1 LAKRHISS
9 AVSQTSRITLLD
21 ASELKVRFNDNEVL
35 KSASLTIRDGDHLGM
50 VGRNGCG
57 KSTFL
62 KILAG
67 IAQADDGK
75 VTPRSG
81 LGIGYLPQGL
91 EASDGASVLDTI
103 RGGAAHSFNL
113 LDEYESLPADSNRQ
127 TELEQQIATA
137 DAWNIET
144 RIETAMMHLNTPAAD
159 RLMGTLSGGEKRR
172 VALCRA
178 IVSNPDLL
186 ILDEPT
192 NHLDTDSIE
201 WMAQYLKKFRGAFLV
216 ATHDRYFL
224 DEICNHIVELQAGR
238 FHTHKGNYSDYLESN
253 LARMEN
259 EQAIDL
265 KRKRFLRRE
274 LDWIRRGPKARTT
287 KAKFRVDKFHSIKNT
302 QGSDKELSMDLII
315 PPPGQLANR
324 VVDLINVSLELG
336 GRELIERFDFKFE
349 AGMRIGICGRNG
361 LGKTSLLRIVLGQLA
376 PTGGSQKTGVLTQF
390 NYVDQE
396 RVQLD
401 PEKTLLQEVA
411 EGADTIPFGNG
422 KLAIRAY
429 LQRFGFDPKRI
440 NMKVKSLSGGE
451 KSRLLLARILKHGGN
466 FLIMDEPT
474 NDLDLPTLRLLEEA
488 LLAFSGCV
496 LVVSHDRYFLNR
508 VCTGIIAF
516 EGDGLVTY
524 NEGDYEY
531 YREKLAERKM
541 RLAKRLV
548 ATQANAGSS
557 RAPEAK
563 PRKMTW
569 KEKAELEG
577 MEAAILKAEEAVT
590 RIESLFADPE
600 FHSKLGAKTI
610 ELTSELETAKKHGT
624 TLYARWEELEAIRAA
639 NEKP

>member
-1 LAKRHISS
+1 M
-9 AVSQTSRITLLD
+9 SQPPRITLLD

-91 EASDGASVLDTI
+91 DASDGVSVLDTI
-103 RGGAAHSFNL
+103 RDGAAHSFNL

-178 IVSNPDLL
+178 IVSNPDFL

-224 DEICNHIVELQAGR
+224 DETCNHIVELQAGR

-259 EQAIDL
+259 EQAIEL

-302 QGSDKELSMDLII
+302 QGPDKELSMDLII

-349 AGMRIGICGRNG
+349 ASMRIGICGRNG

-422 KLAIRAY
+422 KLTIRAY

-474 NDLDLPTLRLLEEA
+474 NNLDLPTLRLLEEA

-516 EGDGLVTY
+516 EGDGLVAY

-541 RLAKRLV
+541 RLAKRPV

-557 RAPEAK
+557 HAPEAK

-577 MEAAILKAEEAVT
+577 MEAAILKAEEAVA

-600 FHSKLGAKTI
+600 FHSKHGAKTI
-610 ELTSELETAKKHGT
+610 ELTSELETAKKQGAA
-624 TLYARWEELEAIRAA
+624 LYARWEELEAIRAA

>member
-1 LAKRHISS
+1 M
-9 AVSQTSRITLLD
+9 SQPSRITLLD

-67 IAQADDGK
+67 ITHADDGK

-91 EASDGASVLDTI
+91 DASDGVSVLDTI
-103 RGGAAHSFNL
+103 RNGAAHSFNL

-172 VALCRA
+172 VTLCRA
-178 IVSNPDLL
+178 IVSNPDFL

-224 DEICNHIVELQAGR
+224 DETCNHIVELQAGR

-259 EQAIDL
+259 EQAIQL

-302 QGSDKELSMDLII
+302 QGPDKELSMDLII

-349 AGMRIGICGRNG
+349 ASMRIGICGRNG

-411 EGADTIPFGNG
+411 EGTDTIPFGNG
-422 KLAIRAY
+422 NLTIRAY

-516 EGDGLVTY
+516 EGDGLVAY

-541 RLAKRLV
+541 RLAKRPV
-548 ATQANAGSS
+548 ATQANAGSNH
-557 RAPEAK
+557 APEAK

-577 MEAAILKAEEAVT
+577 MEAAILKAEEAVA

-600 FHSKLGAKTI
+600 FHSKHGGKTI
-610 ELTSELETAKKHGT
+610 ELTNELETAKKHGAA
-624 TLYARWEELEAIRAA
+624 LYARWEELEAIRAA

>member
-1 LAKRHISS
+1 M
-9 AVSQTSRITLLD
+9 SQSPRITLLD

-91 EASDGASVLDTI
+91 DASDDVSVLDTI
-103 RGGAAHSFNL
+103 RDGAAHSFNL

-178 IVSNPDLL
+178 IVSNPDFL

-224 DEICNHIVELQAGR
+224 DETCNHIVELQAGR

-259 EQAIDL
+259 EQAIEL

-302 QGSDKELSMDLII
+302 QGPDKELSMDLII

-349 AGMRIGICGRNG
+349 ASMRIGICGRNG

-422 KLAIRAY
+422 KLTIRAY

-516 EGDGLVTY
+516 EGDGLVAY

-541 RLAKRLV
+541 RLAKRPV

-577 MEAAILKAEEAVT
+577 MEAAILKAEEAVA

-600 FHSKLGAKTI
+600 FHSKHGAKTI
-610 ELTSELETAKKHGT
+610 ELTSELETAKKQGAA
-624 TLYARWEELEAIRAA
+624 LYARWEELEAIRAA

>member
-1 LAKRHISS
+1 
-9 AVSQTSRITLLD
+9 
-21 ASELKVRFNDNEVL
+21 
-35 KSASLTIRDGDHLGM
+35 M
-50 VGRNGCG
+50 
-57 KSTFL
+57 
-62 KILAG
+62 
-67 IAQADDGK
+67 
-75 VTPRSG
+75 
-81 LGIGYLPQGL
+81 
-91 EASDGASVLDTI
+91 
-103 RGGAAHSFNL
+103 
-113 LDEYESLPADSNRQ
+113 
-127 TELEQQIATA
+127 
-137 DAWNIET
+137 
-144 RIETAMMHLNTPAAD
+144 
-159 RLMGTLSGGEKRR
+159 
-172 VALCRA
+172 
-178 IVSNPDLL
+178 

-259 EQAIDL
+259 EQATEL

-324 VVDLINVSLELG
+324 VVDLINVRLELG

-361 LGKTSLLRIVLGQLA
+361 LGKTSLLRIVLNQLA

-429 LQRFGFDPKRI
+429 LQRFGFDPRRI

-451 KSRLLLARILKHGGN
+451 KSRLLLARILKNGGN

-516 EGDGLVTY
+516 EGDGQVVY

-531 YREKLAERKM
+531 YREKLAERKT
-541 RLAKRLV
+541 RLAKRSV
-548 ATQANAGSS
+548 ATQAKADPS
-557 RAPEAK
+557 RATEAK

-569 KEKAELEG
+569 KEKNELEG
-577 MEAAILKAEEAVT
+577 MEAAILKAEEAAA
-590 RIESLFADPE
+590 RIECLFADPE
-600 FHSKLGAKTI
+600 FHSKHSANTG
-610 ELTSELETAKKHGT
+610 ELTSELEAAKKRGAK
-624 TLYARWEELEAIRAA
+624 LYARWEELEAIRAA

>member
-1 LAKRHISS
+1 M
-9 AVSQTSRITLLD
+9 SQSPRITLLD

-67 IAQADDGK
+67 ITHADDGK

-91 EASDGASVLDTI
+91 DASDGVSVLDTI
-103 RGGAAHSFNL
+103 RNGAAHSFNL

-172 VALCRA
+172 VTLCRA
-178 IVSNPDLL
+178 IVSNPDFL

-259 EQAIDL
+259 EQAIQL

-302 QGSDKELSMDLII
+302 QSPDKELSMDLII

-349 AGMRIGICGRNG
+349 ASMRIGICGRNG

-422 KLAIRAY
+422 KLTIRAY

-516 EGDGLVTY
+516 EGDGLVAY

-541 RLAKRLV
+541 RLPKPPV

-557 RAPEAK
+557 HAPEAK

-577 MEAAILKAEEAVT
+577 MEAAILKDEAAVA

-600 FHSKLGAKTI
+600 FHSKHGAKTI
-610 ELTSELETAKKHGT
+610 ELTSELETAKKQGAA
-624 TLYARWEELEAIRAA
+624 LYARWEELEAIRAA

>member
-1 LAKRHISS
+1 M
-9 AVSQTSRITLLD
+9 SQPSRITLLD

-75 VTPRSG
+75 VTLRSG

-91 EASDGASVLDTI
+91 DASDGVSVLDTI
-103 RGGAAHSFNL
+103 RDGAAHSFNL

-127 TELEQQIATA
+127 TELEQQIAAA

-172 VALCRA
+172 VALCRS

-224 DEICNHIVELQAGR
+224 DETCNHIVELQAGR

-259 EQAIDL
+259 EQAIEL
-265 KRKRFLRRE
+265 KRKRFLHRE

-302 QGSDKELSMDLII
+302 QSPDRELSMDLII

-336 GRELIERFDFKFE
+336 GRELIEQFDFKFE

-401 PEKTLLQEVA
+401 PEKTLLEEVA
-411 EGADTIPFGNG
+411 EGADTISFGNG

-516 EGDGLVTY
+516 EGDGLVAY

-541 RLAKRLV
+541 RLAKRPV

-577 MEAAILKAEEAVT
+577 MEAAILKAEEAVA
-590 RIESLFADPE
+590 RIERLFADPE
-600 FHSKLGAKTI
+600 FHSKHGAKTI
-610 ELTSELETAKKHGT
+610 ELTSELETAKKQGAA
-624 TLYARWEELEAIRAA
+624 LYARWEKLEAIRAA

>member
-1 LAKRHISS
+1 
-9 AVSQTSRITLLD
+9 VSQSPRITLLD

-67 IAQADDGK
+67 ITQADDGK

-91 EASDGASVLDTI
+91 DASDGVSVLDTI
-103 RGGAAHSFNL
+103 RDGAAHSFNL

-178 IVSNPDLL
+178 IVSNPDFL

-224 DEICNHIVELQAGR
+224 DETCNHIVELQAGR

-259 EQAIDL
+259 EQAIEL

-302 QGSDKELSMDLII
+302 QGPDKELSMDLII

-349 AGMRIGICGRNG
+349 ASMRIGICGRNG

-422 KLAIRAY
+422 KLTIRAY

-516 EGDGLVTY
+516 EGDGLVAY

-541 RLAKRLV
+541 RLAKRPV

-577 MEAAILKAEEAVT
+577 MEAAILKAEEAVA

-600 FHSKLGAKTI
+600 FHSKHGAKTI
-610 ELTSELETAKKHGT
+610 ELTSELETAKKQGAA
-624 TLYARWEELEAIRAA
+624 LYARWGELEAIWAA

>member
-1 LAKRHISS
+1 M
-9 AVSQTSRITLLD
+9 SQSPRITLLD

-91 EASDGASVLDTI
+91 DASDGVSVLDTI
-103 RGGAAHSFNL
+103 RDGAAHSFNL

-178 IVSNPDLL
+178 IVSNPDFL

-224 DEICNHIVELQAGR
+224 DETCNHIVELQAGR

-259 EQAIDL
+259 EQAIEL

-302 QGSDKELSMDLII
+302 QGPDKELSMDLII

-349 AGMRIGICGRNG
+349 ASMRIGICGRNG

-422 KLAIRAY
+422 KLTIRAY

-516 EGDGLVTY
+516 EGDGLVAY

-541 RLAKRLV
+541 RLAKRPV

-577 MEAAILKAEEAVT
+577 MEAAILKAEEAVA

-600 FHSKLGAKTI
+600 FHSKHGAKTI
-610 ELTSELETAKKHGT
+610 ELTSELETAKKQGAA
-624 TLYARWEELEAIRAA
+624 LYARWEELEAIWAA

>member
-1 LAKRHISS
+1 M
-9 AVSQTSRITLLD
+9 LD

-67 IAQADDGK
+67 ITQADDGK

-91 EASDGASVLDTI
+91 DASDGVSVLDTI
-103 RGGAAHSFNL
+103 RDGAAHSFNL

-178 IVSNPDLL
+178 IVSNPDFL

-224 DEICNHIVELQAGR
+224 DETCNHIVELQAGR

-259 EQAIDL
+259 EQAIEL

-302 QGSDKELSMDLII
+302 QCPDKELSMDLII

-336 GRELIERFDFKFE
+336 GRELIKRFDFKFE
-349 AGMRIGICGRNG
+349 ASMRIGICGRNG

-376 PTGGSQKTGVLTQF
+376 PTGGSKKTGVLTQF

-422 KLAIRAY
+422 KLTIRAY

-516 EGDGLVTY
+516 EGDGLVAY

-541 RLAKRLV
+541 RLAKRPV

-577 MEAAILKAEEAVT
+577 MEAAILKAEEAVA

-600 FHSKLGAKTI
+600 FHSKHGAKTI
-610 ELTSELETAKKHGT
+610 ELTSELETAKKQGAA
-624 TLYARWEELEAIRAA
+624 LYARWEELEAIWAA

>member
-1 LAKRHISS
+1 
-9 AVSQTSRITLLD
+9 VSQIHRITLLD
-21 ASELKVRFNDNEVL
+21 ASELKVRFNDHEVL
-35 KSASLTIRDGDHLGM
+35 KSASLTIRNGDHLGM

-62 KILAG
+62 KILTG
-67 IAQADDGK
+67 ITQADDGN

-81 LGIGYLPQGL
+81 LVIGYLPQDL
-91 EASDGASVLDTI
+91 DTPDDLSVLDSI
-103 RGGAAHSFNL
+103 RDGAAHQYKL
-113 LDEYESLPADSNRQ
+113 LNEYESLPVDSSRQ
-127 TELEQQIATA
+127 SELEQQIAAA

-159 RLMGTLSGGEKRR
+159 RLTGTLSGGEKRR

-178 IVSNPDLL
+178 IVSDPDLL

-201 WMAQYLKKFRGAFLV
+201 WMANYLKKFRGAFLV

-224 DEICNHIVELQAGR
+224 DEICNHIVELQSGR
-238 FHTHKGNYSDYLESN
+238 FFTHKGNYSDYLESN
-253 LARMEN
+253 LTRMEN
-259 EQAIDL
+259 EQALEL

-302 QGSDKELSMDLII
+302 QGPDKELSMDLII

-324 VVDLINVSLELG
+324 VVDLINVGLELG
-336 GRELIERFDFKFE
+336 GNRLIEGFEFKFE

-361 LGKTSLLRIVLGQLA
+361 LGKTSLLKIVLGQLA
-376 PTGGSQKTGVLTQF
+376 PSAGSRKAGVLTLF

-411 EGADTIPFGNG
+411 EGADTITFGNG

-451 KSRLLLARILKHGGN
+451 KSRLLLARILKRGGN

-516 EGDGLVTY
+516 EGDGQVVY

-531 YREKLAERKM
+531 YREKLAEQTT
-541 RLAKRLV
+541 RLAKRP
-548 ATQANAGSS
+548 AADQ
-557 RAPEAK
+557 AK
-563 PRKMTW
+563 PKPIQSTAPKPHKLTW
-569 KEKAELEG
+569 KEKNELEG
-577 MEAAILKAEEAVT
+577 MEAAILNAEEEVV
-590 RIESLFADPE
+590 RIEGMFADPE
-600 FHSKLGAKTI
+600 FHSKHGEQTDK
-610 ELTSELETAKKHGT
+610 LTDKLKTAKKLGAA
-624 TLYARWEELEAIRAA
+624 LYARWEELESIQA
-639 NEKP
+639 NKRDA

>member
-1 LAKRHISS
+1 MLN
-9 AVSQTSRITLLD
+9 

-91 EASDGASVLDTI
+91 DASDGVSVLDTI
-103 RGGAAHSFNL
+103 RDGAAHSFNL

-178 IVSNPDLL
+178 IVSNPDFL

-224 DEICNHIVELQAGR
+224 DETCNHIVELQAGR

-259 EQAIDL
+259 EQAIEL

-302 QGSDKELSMDLII
+302 QGPDKELSMDLII

-349 AGMRIGICGRNG
+349 ASMRIGICGRNG

-422 KLAIRAY
+422 KLTIRAY

-516 EGDGLVTY
+516 EGDGLVAY

-541 RLAKRLV
+541 RLAKRPV

-577 MEAAILKAEEAVT
+577 MEAAILKAEEAVA

-600 FHSKLGAKTI
+600 FHSKHGAKTI
-610 ELTSELETAKKHGT
+610 ELTSELETAKKQGAA
-624 TLYARWEELEAIRAA
+624 LYARWEELEAIRAA

>member
-1 LAKRHISS
+1 M
-9 AVSQTSRITLLD
+9 SQPPRITLLD

-62 KILAG
+62 KIIAG

-91 EASDGASVLDTI
+91 DASDGVSVLDTI
-103 RGGAAHSFNL
+103 RDGAAHSFNL

-178 IVSNPDLL
+178 IVSNPDFL

-224 DEICNHIVELQAGR
+224 DETCNHIVELQAGR

-259 EQAIDL
+259 EQAIEL

-302 QGSDKELSMDLII
+302 QGPDKELSMDLII

-336 GRELIERFDFKFE
+336 GRKLIERFDFKFE
-349 AGMRIGICGRNG
+349 ASMRIGICGRNA

-422 KLAIRAY
+422 KLTIRAY

-516 EGDGLVTY
+516 EGDGLVAY

-541 RLAKRLV
+541 RLAKRPV

-577 MEAAILKAEEAVT
+577 MEAAILKAEEAVA

-600 FHSKLGAKTI
+600 FHSKHGAKTI
-610 ELTSELETAKKHGT
+610 ELTSELETAKKQGAA
-624 TLYARWEELEAIRAA
+624 LYARWEELEAIRAA

>member
-1 LAKRHISS
+1 M
-9 AVSQTSRITLLD
+9 SQSPRITLLD

-67 IAQADDGK
+67 ITQADDGK

-91 EASDGASVLDTI
+91 DASDGVSVLDTI
-103 RGGAAHSFNL
+103 RDGAAHSFNL

-178 IVSNPDLL
+178 IVSNPDFL

-224 DEICNHIVELQAGR
+224 DETCNHIVELQAGR

-259 EQAIDL
+259 EQAIEL

-302 QGSDKELSMDLII
+302 QGPDKELSMDLII

-349 AGMRIGICGRNG
+349 ASMRIGICGRNG

-376 PTGGSQKTGVLTQF
+376 PTGGSKKTCVLTQF

-422 KLAIRAY
+422 KLTIRAY

-516 EGDGLVTY
+516 EGDGLVAY

-541 RLAKRLV
+541 RLAKRPV

-577 MEAAILKAEEAVT
+577 MEAAILKAEEAVA

-600 FHSKLGAKTI
+600 FHSKHGAKTI
-610 ELTSELETAKKHGT
+610 ELTSELETAKKQGAA
-624 TLYARWEELEAIRAA
+624 LYARWEELEAIWAA

>member
-1 LAKRHISS
+1 
-9 AVSQTSRITLLD
+9 LLD

-67 IAQADDGK
+67 ITQADDGK

-91 EASDGASVLDTI
+91 DASDGVSVLDTI
-103 RGGAAHSFNL
+103 RDGAAHSFNL

-178 IVSNPDLL
+178 IVSNPDFL

-224 DEICNHIVELQAGR
+224 DETCNHIVELQAGR

-259 EQAIDL
+259 EQAIEL

-302 QGSDKELSMDLII
+302 QGPDKELSMDLII

-349 AGMRIGICGRNG
+349 ASMRIGICGRNG

-422 KLAIRAY
+422 KLTIRAY

-516 EGDGLVTY
+516 EGDGLVAY

-541 RLAKRLV
+541 RLAKRPV

-577 MEAAILKAEEAVT
+577 MEAAILKAEEAVA

-600 FHSKLGAKTI
+600 FHSKHGAKTI
-610 ELTSELETAKKHGT
+610 ELTSELETAKKQGAA
-624 TLYARWEELEAIRAA
+624 LYARWGELEAIWAA

>member
-1 LAKRHISS
+1 
-9 AVSQTSRITLLD
+9 VSQSPRITLLD

-67 IAQADDGK
+67 ITQADDGK

-91 EASDGASVLDTI
+91 DASDGVSVLDTI
-103 RGGAAHSFNL
+103 RDGAAHSFNL

-178 IVSNPDLL
+178 IVSNPDFL

-224 DEICNHIVELQAGR
+224 DETCNHIVELQAGR

-259 EQAIDL
+259 EQAIEL

-302 QGSDKELSMDLII
+302 QGPDKELSMDLII

-349 AGMRIGICGRNG
+349 ASMRIGICGRNG

-541 RLAKRLV
+541 RLAKRPV

-577 MEAAILKAEEAVT
+577 MEAAILKAEEAVA

-600 FHSKLGAKTI
+600 FHSKHGAKTI
-610 ELTSELETAKKHGT
+610 ELTSELETAKKQGAA
-624 TLYARWEELEAIRAA
+624 LYARWEELEAIWAA

>member
-1 LAKRHISS
+1 
-9 AVSQTSRITLLD
+9 LLD
-21 ASELKVRFNDNEVL
+21 ASELKVRFNENEVL

-67 IAQADDGK
+67 IAHADDGK
-75 VTPRSG
+75 VTLRTG

-91 EASDGASVLDTI
+91 NASDGVSVLDTI
-103 RGGAAHSFNL
+103 RDGAEHSFNL
-113 LDEYESLPADSNRQ
+113 LDEYEALPADSNRQ
-127 TELEQQIATA
+127 TELEQQIVAA

-172 VALCRA
+172 VALCRS

-259 EQAIDL
+259 EQAIEL
-265 KRKRFLRRE
+265 KRKRFLHRE

-302 QGSDKELSMDLII
+302 QSPDRELSMDLII

-324 VVDLINVSLELG
+324 VVDLINISLELG
-336 GRELIERFDFKFE
+336 GRELIEQFDFKFE

-376 PTGGSQKTGVLTQF
+376 PTSGSQKTGVLTQF

-396 RVQLD
+396 RVQID

-411 EGADTIPFGNG
+411 EGADTISFGNG

-516 EGDGLVTY
+516 EGDGQVAY

-531 YREKLAERKM
+531 YREKFATRK
-541 RLAKRLV
+541 KRLTKPPV
-548 ATQANAGSS
+548 ATQANAESS
-557 RAPEAK
+557 SAPEAK

-577 MEAAILKAEEAVT
+577 MEAAILKDEESVA

-600 FHSKLGAKTI
+600 FHSKHGAKTI
-610 ELTSELETAKKHGT
+610 ELTSELETAKKQSAA
-624 TLYARWEELEAIRAA
+624 LYARWEELEALRAA
-639 NEKP
+639 NEKS

>member
-1 LAKRHISS
+1 M
-9 AVSQTSRITLLD
+9 SQPPHITLLD

-67 IAQADDGK
+67 ITQADDGK
-75 VTPRSG
+75 VTLRSG

-91 EASDGASVLDTI
+91 DVSDGVSVLDTI
-103 RGGAAHSFNL
+103 RDGAAHSFNL

-127 TELEQQIATA
+127 TELEQQIAAA

-172 VALCRA
+172 VALCRS

-259 EQAIDL
+259 EPAIEL
-265 KRKRFLRRE
+265 KRKRFLHRE

-302 QGSDKELSMDLII
+302 QSPDRELSMDLII

-336 GRELIERFDFKFE
+336 GRELIEQFDFKFE

-411 EGADTIPFGNG
+411 EGADTISFGNG

-440 NMKVKSLSGGE
+440 NMKIKSLSGGE

-516 EGDGLVTY
+516 EGDGLVAY

-541 RLAKRLV
+541 RLAKQPA
-548 ATQANAGSS
+548 ATHANDGSS

-577 MEAAILKAEEAVT
+577 MEEAILKNEEAVA

-600 FHSKLGAKTI
+600 FHSKHGAKTI
-610 ELTSELETAKKHGT
+610 ELTSELETAKKQGAA
-624 TLYARWEELEAIRAA
+624 LYARWEELEAIRAA

>member
-1 LAKRHISS
+1 M
-9 AVSQTSRITLLD
+9 SQSPRITLLD

-67 IAQADDGK
+67 ITQADDGK

-91 EASDGASVLDTI
+91 DASDGVSVLDTI
-103 RGGAAHSFNL
+103 RDGAAHSFNL

-178 IVSNPDLL
+178 IVSNPDFL

-224 DEICNHIVELQAGR
+224 DETCNHIVELQAGR

-259 EQAIDL
+259 EQAIEL

-302 QGSDKELSMDLII
+302 QGPDKELSMDLII

-349 AGMRIGICGRNG
+349 ASMRIGICGRNG

-422 KLAIRAY
+422 KLTIRAY

-516 EGDGLVTY
+516 EGDGLVAY

-541 RLAKRLV
+541 RLAKRPV

-577 MEAAILKAEEAVT
+577 MEAAILKAEEAVA

-600 FHSKLGAKTI
+600 FHSKHGAKTI
-610 ELTSELETAKKHGT
+610 ELTSELETAKKQGAA
-624 TLYARWEELEAIRAA
+624 LYARWEELEAIWAA

>member
-1 LAKRHISS
+1 M
-9 AVSQTSRITLLD
+9 SQSPRITLLD

-67 IAQADDGK
+67 ITQADDGK

-91 EASDGASVLDTI
+91 DASDSVSVLNTI
-103 RGGAAHSFNL
+103 RDGAAHSFNL

-127 TELEQQIATA
+127 TELEQQIAAA

-144 RIETAMMHLNTPAAD
+144 RIETAMMHLNTPASD

-178 IVSNPDLL
+178 IVSNPDFL

-224 DEICNHIVELQAGR
+224 DETCNHIVELQAGR

-259 EQAIDL
+259 EQATEL

-302 QGSDKELSMDLII
+302 QGPDKELSMDLII

-349 AGMRIGICGRNG
+349 ASMRIGICGRNG

-541 RLAKRLV
+541 RLAKRPV

-569 KEKAELEG
+569 KQKAELEG

-610 ELTSELETAKKHGT
+610 ELTSELETAKKTGRRTLCALGGT
-624 TLYARWEELEAIRAA
+624 
-639 NEKP
+639 

>member
-1 LAKRHISS
+1 M
-9 AVSQTSRITLLD
+9 SQVPHTTLLD
-21 ASELKVRFNDNEVL
+21 ASGLKVRYNDHEVL
-35 KSASLTIRDGDHLGM
+35 QAASLTVRDGDHLGM

-67 IAQADDGK
+67 WTQPDDGE
-75 VTPRSG
+75 VIRRSG
-81 LGIGYLPQGL
+81 LLVGFLPQD
-91 EASDGASVLDTI
+91 SDTPADVPVIDAIREGAI
-103 RGGAAHSFNL
+103 HQQRL

-127 TELEQQIATA
+127 TELEQQIAA
-137 DAWNIET
+137 SDAWHIET
-144 RIETAMMHLNTPAAD
+144 RIKTAMTHLNTPAAD

-172 VALCRA
+172 VELCRA

-201 WMAQYLKKFRGAFLV
+201 WMAAYLKTFRGAFLV

-224 DEICNHIVELQAGR
+224 DEICNHIVELQGGR
-238 FHTHKGNYSDYLESN
+238 FFRHKGNYSDYLESS

-259 EQAIDL
+259 EQALEL

-287 KAKFRVDKFHSIKNT
+287 KAKFRVEKFHSIKNT
-302 QGSDKELSMDLII
+302 QSPDRELSMNLII

-324 VVDLINVSLELG
+324 VVDLINVGLELG
-336 GRELIERFDFKFE
+336 GNGLIDGFDFKFE

-361 LGKTSLLRIVLGQLA
+361 LGKTSLLKIVLGQLA
-376 PTGGSQKTGVLTQF
+376 PTVGSRKAGVLTQF

-401 PEKTLLQEVA
+401 PEKTLLEEVA
-411 EGADTIPFGNG
+411 EGADSIPFGNG

-440 NMKVKSLSGGE
+440 TMRVKSLSGGE

-466 FLIMDEPT
+466 FLVMDEPT

-488 LLAFSGCV
+488 LLAFTGCV

-516 EGDGLVTY
+516 EGDGRVVY

-531 YREKLAERKM
+531 YREKLAERTT
-541 RLAKRLV
+541 R
-548 ATQANAGSS
+548 
-557 RAPEAK
+557 PAK
-563 PRKMTW
+563 PTKAVRTGSKPSQTSKAKSRKLTW
-569 KEKAELEG
+569 KEKNELEG
-577 MEAAILKAEEAVT
+577 METAILSAEEEVT
-590 RIESLFADPE
+590 RIEGLFADPE
-600 FHSKLGAKTI
+600 FHSLHGAQSNKLTR
-610 ELTSELETAKKHGT
+610 ELEAARERTAS
-624 TLYARWEELEAIRAA
+624 LYARWEELEGIRAA
-639 NEKP
+639 SEMP

>member
-1 LAKRHISS
+1 M
-9 AVSQTSRITLLD
+9 SQSPRITLLD

-91 EASDGASVLDTI
+91 DASDSVSVLNTI
-103 RGGAAHSFNL
+103 RDGAAHSFNL

-178 IVSNPDLL
+178 IVSNPDFL

-224 DEICNHIVELQAGR
+224 DETCNHIVELQAGR

-259 EQAIDL
+259 EQAIEL

-302 QGSDKELSMDLII
+302 QGPDKELSMDLII

-349 AGMRIGICGRNG
+349 ASMRIGICGRNG

-541 RLAKRLV
+541 RLAKRPV

-569 KEKAELEG
+569 KQKAELEG
-577 MEAAILKAEEAVT
+577 MEAAILKAEEAVA

-600 FHSKLGAKTI
+600 FHSKHGAKTI
-610 ELTSELETAKKHGT
+610 ELTSELETAKKQGAA
-624 TLYARWEELEAIRAA
+624 LYARWEELEAIRAA

>member
-1 LAKRHISS
+1 M
-9 AVSQTSRITLLD
+9 SQSPRITLLD

-67 IAQADDGK
+67 ITQADDGK

-91 EASDGASVLDTI
+91 DASDGVSVLDTI
-103 RGGAAHSFNL
+103 RDGAAHSFNL

-178 IVSNPDLL
+178 IVSNPDFL

-224 DEICNHIVELQAGR
+224 DETCNHIVELQAGR

-259 EQAIDL
+259 EQAIEL

-302 QGSDKELSMDLII
+302 QGPDKELSMDLII

-349 AGMRIGICGRNG
+349 ASMRIGICGRNG

-516 EGDGLVTY
+516 EGDGLVAY

-541 RLAKRLV
+541 RLAKRPV

-569 KEKAELEG
+569 KEKAELED
-577 MEAAILKAEEAVT
+577 METAILKAEEAVA

-600 FHSKLGAKTI
+600 FHSKHGAKTI
-610 ELTSELETAKKHGT
+610 ELTSELETAKKQGAA
-624 TLYARWEELEAIRAA
+624 LYARWEELEAIRAA

>member
-1 LAKRHISS
+1 M
-9 AVSQTSRITLLD
+9 LD

-67 IAQADDGK
+67 ITQADDGK

-91 EASDGASVLDTI
+91 DASDGVSVLDTI
-103 RGGAAHSFNL
+103 RNGAAHSFNL

-178 IVSNPDLL
+178 IVSNPDFL

-224 DEICNHIVELQAGR
+224 DETCNHIVELQAGR

-259 EQAIDL
+259 EQAIEL

-302 QGSDKELSMDLII
+302 QGPDKELSMDLII

-349 AGMRIGICGRNG
+349 ASMRIGICGRNG

-516 EGDGLVTY
+516 EGDGLVAY

-541 RLAKRLV
+541 RLAKRPV

-577 MEAAILKAEEAVT
+577 MEAAILKAEEAVA

-600 FHSKLGAKTI
+600 FHSKHGAKTI
-610 ELTSELETAKKHGT
+610 ELTSELETAKKQGAA
-624 TLYARWEELEAIRAA
+624 LYARWEELEAIWAA

>member
-1 LAKRHISS
+1 M
-9 AVSQTSRITLLD
+9 SQSPRITLLD

-67 IAQADDGK
+67 ITQADDGK

-91 EASDGASVLDTI
+91 DASDGVSVLDTI
-103 RGGAAHSFNL
+103 RDGAAHSFNL

-178 IVSNPDLL
+178 IVSNPDFL

-224 DEICNHIVELQAGR
+224 DETCNHIVELQAGR

-259 EQAIDL
+259 EQAIEL

-302 QGSDKELSMDLII
+302 QGPDKELSMDLII

-349 AGMRIGICGRNG
+349 ASMRIGICGRNG

-376 PTGGSQKTGVLTQF
+376 PTGGSKKTGVLTQF

-422 KLAIRAY
+422 KLTIRAY

-516 EGDGLVTY
+516 EGDGLVAY

-531 YREKLAERKM
+531 YRQKLAERKM
-541 RLAKRLV
+541 RLAKRPV

-577 MEAAILKAEEAVT
+577 MEAAILKAEEAVA

-600 FHSKLGAKTI
+600 FHSKHGAKTI
-610 ELTSELETAKKHGT
+610 ELTSELETAKKQGAA
-624 TLYARWEELEAIRAA
+624 LYARWEELEAIWAA

>member
-1 LAKRHISS
+1 M
-9 AVSQTSRITLLD
+9 LD
-21 ASELKVRFNDNEVL
+21 ASELKVRFNENEVL

-67 IAQADDGK
+67 IAHADDGK
-75 VTPRSG
+75 VTLRTG

-91 EASDGASVLDTI
+91 NASDGVSVLDTI
-103 RGGAAHSFNL
+103 RDGAEHSFNL
-113 LDEYESLPADSNRQ
+113 LDEYEALPADSNRQ
-127 TELEQQIATA
+127 TELEQQIAAA

-144 RIETAMMHLNTPAAD
+144 RIETAMMHLNTPASD

-172 VALCRA
+172 VALCRS

-259 EQAIDL
+259 EQAIEL

-302 QGSDKELSMDLII
+302 QSPDRELSMDLII

-324 VVDLINVSLELG
+324 VVDLNNVSLELG
-336 GRELIERFDFKFE
+336 GRELIEQFDFKFE

-376 PTGGSQKTGVLTQF
+376 PTRGSQKTGVLTQF

-396 RVQLD
+396 RVQID

-411 EGADTIPFGNG
+411 EGADTISFGNG

-516 EGDGLVTY
+516 EGDGQVAY

-531 YREKLAERKM
+531 YREKLATRKK
-541 RLAKRLV
+541 RLAKLPV
-548 ATQANAGSS
+548 ATQANAESS

-577 MEAAILKAEEAVT
+577 MEAAILKDEESVA

-600 FHSKLGAKTI
+600 FHSKHGAKTI
-610 ELTSELETAKKHGT
+610 ELTSELETAKKQSAA
-624 TLYARWEELEAIRAA
+624 LYARWEELEALRAA
-639 NEKP
+639 NEKS

>member
-1 LAKRHISS
+1 M
-9 AVSQTSRITLLD
+9 SQSPRITLLD

-91 EASDGASVLDTI
+91 DASDDVSVLDTI
-103 RGGAAHSFNL
+103 RDGAAHSFNL

-178 IVSNPDLL
+178 IVSNPDFL

-224 DEICNHIVELQAGR
+224 DETCNHIVELQAGR

-259 EQAIDL
+259 EQAIEL

-302 QGSDKELSMDLII
+302 QGPDKELSMDLII

-349 AGMRIGICGRNG
+349 ASMRIGICGRNG

-422 KLAIRAY
+422 KLTIRAY
-429 LQRFGFDPKRI
+429 LQRFGFDPNRI

-541 RLAKRLV
+541 RLAKRPV

-577 MEAAILKAEEAVT
+577 MEAAILKAEEAVA

-600 FHSKLGAKTI
+600 FHSKHGAKTI
-610 ELTSELETAKKHGT
+610 ELTSELETAKKQGAA
-624 TLYARWEELEAIRAA
+624 LYARWEELEAIRAA

>member
-1 LAKRHISS
+1 M
-9 AVSQTSRITLLD
+9 SQTSRITLLD

-91 EASDGASVLDTI
+91 DASDGVSVLDTI
-103 RGGAAHSFNL
+103 RDGAAHSFNL

-178 IVSNPDLL
+178 IVSNPDFL

-224 DEICNHIVELQAGR
+224 DETCNHIVELQAGR

-259 EQAIDL
+259 EQAIEL

-302 QGSDKELSMDLII
+302 QGPDKELSMDLII

-349 AGMRIGICGRNG
+349 ASMRIGICGRNG

-390 NYVDQE
+390 NYMDQE

-422 KLAIRAY
+422 KLTIRAY

-516 EGDGLVTY
+516 EGDGLVAY

-541 RLAKRLV
+541 RLAKRPV

-557 RAPEAK
+557 HAPEAK

-577 MEAAILKAEEAVT
+577 MEAAILKAEEAVA

-600 FHSKLGAKTI
+600 FHSKHGAKTI
-610 ELTSELETAKKHGT
+610 ELTSELETAKKQGAA
-624 TLYARWEELEAIRAA
+624 LYARWEELEAIRAA

>member
-1 LAKRHISS
+1 M
-9 AVSQTSRITLLD
+9 SQPPRITLLD

-91 EASDGASVLDTI
+91 DASDGVSVLDTI
-103 RGGAAHSFNL
+103 RDGAAHSFNL

-144 RIETAMMHLNTPAAD
+144 RIETAMMHLNTPASD

-178 IVSNPDLL
+178 IVSNPDFL

-224 DEICNHIVELQAGR
+224 DETCNHIVELQAGR

-259 EQAIDL
+259 EQAIEL
-265 KRKRFLRRE
+265 KRKRFLHRE

-302 QGSDKELSMDLII
+302 QSPDRELSMDLII

-336 GRELIERFDFKFE
+336 GRELIEQFDFKFE

-541 RLAKRLV
+541 RLAKRPV

-577 MEAAILKAEEAVT
+577 METAILKAEEAVA

-600 FHSKLGAKTI
+600 FHSKHGAKTI
-610 ELTSELETAKKHGT
+610 ELTSELETAKKQGAA
-624 TLYARWEELEAIRAA
+624 LYARWEELEAIRAA

>member
-1 LAKRHISS
+1 M
-9 AVSQTSRITLLD
+9 SQPSRITLLD

-75 VTPRSG
+75 VTLRSG

-91 EASDGASVLDTI
+91 DASDGVSVLDTI
-103 RGGAAHSFNL
+103 RDGAAHSFNL

-127 TELEQQIATA
+127 TELEQQIAAA

-172 VALCRA
+172 VALCRS

-259 EQAIDL
+259 EQAIEL
-265 KRKRFLRRE
+265 KRKRFLHRE

-302 QGSDKELSMDLII
+302 QSPDRELSMDLII

-336 GRELIERFDFKFE
+336 GRELIEQFDFKFE

-401 PEKTLLQEVA
+401 PEKTLLEEVA
-411 EGADTIPFGNG
+411 EGADTISFGNG

-516 EGDGLVTY
+516 EGDGLVAY

-541 RLAKRLV
+541 RLAKRPV

-577 MEAAILKAEEAVT
+577 MEAAILKAEEAVA
-590 RIESLFADPE
+590 RIERLFADPE
-600 FHSKLGAKTI
+600 FHSKHGAKTI
-610 ELTSELETAKKHGT
+610 ELTSELETAKKQGAA
-624 TLYARWEELEAIRAA
+624 LYARWEELEAIRAA

>member
-1 LAKRHISS
+1 M
-9 AVSQTSRITLLD
+9 SQPPRITLLD
-21 ASELKVRFNDNEVL
+21 ASELKVRFNENEVL

-67 IAQADDGK
+67 IAHADDGK
-75 VTPRSG
+75 VTLRTG

-91 EASDGASVLDTI
+91 NASDGVSVLDTI
-103 RGGAAHSFNL
+103 RDGAEHSFNL
-113 LDEYESLPADSNRQ
+113 LDEYEALPADSNRQ
-127 TELEQQIATA
+127 TELEQQIVAA

-172 VALCRA
+172 VALCRS

-259 EQAIDL
+259 EQAIEL
-265 KRKRFLRRE
+265 KRKRFLHRE

-302 QGSDKELSMDLII
+302 QSPDRELSMDLII

-336 GRELIERFDFKFE
+336 GRELIEQFDFKFE

-376 PTGGSQKTGVLTQF
+376 PTSGSQKTGVLTQF

-396 RVQLD
+396 RVQID

-411 EGADTIPFGNG
+411 EGADTISFGNG

-516 EGDGLVTY
+516 EGDGQVAY

-531 YREKLAERKM
+531 YREKFATRK
-541 RLAKRLV
+541 KRLTKPPV
-548 ATQANAGSS
+548 ATQANAESS
-557 RAPEAK
+557 SAPEAK

-577 MEAAILKAEEAVT
+577 MEAAILKDEESVA

-600 FHSKLGAKTI
+600 FHSKHGAKTI
-610 ELTSELETAKKHGT
+610 ELTSELETAKKQSAA
-624 TLYARWEELEAIRAA
+624 LYARWEELEALRAA
-639 NEKP
+639 NEKS

>member
-1 LAKRHISS
+1 M
-9 AVSQTSRITLLD
+9 SQSPRITLLD

-67 IAQADDGK
+67 ITQADDGK

-91 EASDGASVLDTI
+91 DASDGVSVLDTI
-103 RGGAAHSFNL
+103 RDGAAHSFNL

-172 VALCRA
+172 VTLCRA
-178 IVSNPDLL
+178 IVSNPDFL

-224 DEICNHIVELQAGR
+224 DETCNHIVELQAGR

-259 EQAIDL
+259 EQAIEL

-302 QGSDKELSMDLII
+302 QGPDKELSMDLII

-349 AGMRIGICGRNG
+349 ASMRIGICGRNG

-422 KLAIRAY
+422 KLTIRAY

-541 RLAKRLV
+541 RLAKRPV

-569 KEKAELEG
+569 KEKAELED
-577 MEAAILKAEEAVT
+577 METAILKAEEAVA

-600 FHSKLGAKTI
+600 FHSKHGAKTI
-610 ELTSELETAKKHGT
+610 ELTSELETAKKQGAA
-624 TLYARWEELEAIRAA
+624 LYARWEELEAIWAA

>member
-1 LAKRHISS
+1 M
-9 AVSQTSRITLLD
+9 SQTSRITLLD

-610 ELTSELETAKKHGT
+610 ELTSELETAKKQGAA
-624 TLYARWEELEAIRAA
+624 LYARWEELEAIRAA

>member
-1 LAKRHISS
+1 M
-9 AVSQTSRITLLD
+9 SQPPRITLLD

-91 EASDGASVLDTI
+91 DASDGVSVLDTI
-103 RGGAAHSFNL
+103 RDGAAHSFNL

-178 IVSNPDLL
+178 IVSNPDFL

-224 DEICNHIVELQAGR
+224 DETCNHIVELQAGR

-259 EQAIDL
+259 EQAIEL
-265 KRKRFLRRE
+265 KRKRFLRRD
-274 LDWIRRGPKARTT
+274 LDWIRRGPKPRTT
-287 KAKFRVDKFHSIKNT
+287 KAKFRVDKFHSIKNR
-302 QGSDKELSMDLII
+302 QGPGKELSMDLIV
-315 PPPGQLANR
+315 PTPGQLANR

-349 AGMRIGICGRNG
+349 ASMRIGICGRNG

-390 NYVDQE
+390 NYMDQE

-422 KLAIRAY
+422 KLTIRAY

-516 EGDGLVTY
+516 EGDGLVAY

-541 RLAKRLV
+541 RLAKRPV

-557 RAPEAK
+557 HAPEAK

-577 MEAAILKAEEAVT
+577 MEAAILKAEEAVA
-590 RIESLFADPE
+590 RIDSLFADPE
-600 FHSKLGAKTI
+600 FHSKHGAKTI
-610 ELTSELETAKKHGT
+610 ELTSELETAKKQGAA
-624 TLYARWEELEAIRAA
+624 LYARWEELEAIRAA